1 MTLWS
6 SVVSFI
12 KSPDPDLN
20 AKVARIQVLDEEL
33 SQWWQGIPDDLVL
46 TPSNIAKVQKD
57 QVPNIL
63 LLNVVYHQ
71 SLCALHSSI
80 VPLFSWGEGD
90 VSCATARQ
98 ISAQEAYEHA
108 CTASEL
114 FDAVLSG
121 YDGVSAMPSFIAY
134 AAYCGC
140 AIQIPFM
147 RSSNYSIGKRA
158 RANVGANVKLLQ
170 IMASYWRFACLLRTY
185 CRWLLDRHLRSPT
198 VLESEPRFVDIEK
211 LTSFEGNSPYTRA
224 SILESIGVLHSG
236 DHGYA
241 LPGKEMAAFATD
253 QHGGERGLAP
263 DLSVH
268 DNSEDISSVQNRS
281 DLSENDRS
289 EEYSASAGTILP
301 SLLQNQQQFLE
312 HDKTPPQCRSEE
324 TCSQTFADQT
334 LDIFHAGHGP
344 QFQNFF
350 PDDDMPDLSIFDPS
364 SFNLDWH
371 DLNPLDNG
379 GHFTMEY

>member
-1 MTLWS
+1 MKTGLVFLILITSHRS

-170 IMASYWRFACLLRTY
+170 IMASYWRFACLLVSDAASYRP
-185 CRWLLDRHLRSPT
+185 CW
-198 VLESEPRFVDIEK
+198 K
-211 LTSFEGNSPYTRA
+211 LTSP
-224 SILESIGVLHSG
+224 
-236 DHGYA
+236 
-241 LPGKEMAAFATD
+241 FAREPTV
-253 QHGGERGLAP
+253 GGCLT
-263 DLSVH
+263 
-268 DNSEDISSVQNRS
+268 
-281 DLSENDRS
+281 
-289 EEYSASAGTILP
+289 GT
-301 SLLQNQQQFLE
+301 
-312 HDKTPPQCRSEE
+312 
-324 TCSQTFADQT
+324 
-334 LDIFHAGHGP
+334 
-344 QFQNFF
+344 
-350 PDDDMPDLSIFDPS
+350 
-364 SFNLDWH
+364 
-371 DLNPLDNG
+371 
-379 GHFTMEY
+379 